1 MEKEI
6 KEWLDSSGLTE
17 EELDYMWDFCVNFGH
32 SVISRLDKISDVDEC
47 RDSTKW
53 RTLHIRLI
61 QQIPDEY
68 KKMVERVIYEKE

>member
-32 SVISRLDKISDVDEC
+32 RVIGRLDSPTNKGE
-47 RDSTKW
+47 KW
-53 RTLHIRLI
+53 RSLHLKLI
-61 QQIPDEY
+61 QQIPMEY
-68 KKMVERVIYEKE
+68 EKMVKQVIYEE